1 MECEKK
7 AFIEKMEA
15 FFVSAFLAVSQ
26 SFFIISAIH
35 TKYHG
40 DFWIFQ
46 QG

>member
-1 MECEKK
+1 MECEGK

-15 FFVSAFLAVSQ
+15 FFVSVFLALSQ
-26 SFFIISAIH
+26 SFFIISAIYII
-35 TKYHG
+35 YHG